1 MRVVISQE
9 LLAGALAIAGKA
21 VSSRTVNPVLGHI
34 RVVADEGH
42 LTFTG
47 TDGDFWIRRAIAVP
61 DATPGRVLV
70 PAALFQALVSRLPK
84 KPITLE
90 VEGGQ
95 LNLSV
100 ARSTYDITVMGD
112 ENFPELPDYSGS
124 RLCTLPAAVLK
135 RSLLQ
140 TVFSAV
146 KESSTGGVHY
156 TNGVLFS
163 FKGGRLDIVATDGHR
178 LALRRNSGLSGIDT
192 PDRDLLLPA
201 RVADELEKM
210 LPDDEDAAV
219 ELYHHGNQVF
229 FAFGA
234 QLVASALLD
243 VRFPDYERVIPKEIE
258 SRVHCGREE
267 LSDAL
272 ARVLL
277 VCRQKDQ
284 NPVARL
290 SASGETLA
298 ASSEAGEIGKG
309 TEELACEMAGKTD
322 AEVKVALNPQ
332 YLIDALKA
340 LSGEQVTLN
349 WISEIQPVMLTSS
362 REPDFTYIVMP
373 IRMD

>member
-9 LLAGALAIAGKA
+9 LLASALGIAGKA
-21 VSSRTVNPVLGHI
+21 VSARTVNPVLGHV
-34 RVVADEGH
+34 RMVADNGQ

-47 TDGDFWIRRAIAVP
+47 TDGDFWIRRSISIP
-61 DATPGRVLV
+61 EMSPGRVLV

-84 KPITLE
+84 KEITLE
-90 VEGGQ
+90 QSGSQ

-100 ARSTYDITVMGD
+100 ARSAYDLTVMGD

-124 RLCTLPAAVLK
+124 RLCSLPASVLK

-140 TVFSAV
+140 TTFSAV

-178 LALRRNSGLSGIDT
+178 LALKRNSGLSGIDA

-210 LPDDEDAAV
+210 LPDDDDAAV
-219 ELYHHGNQVF
+219 ELFHHGNQVF
-229 FAFGA
+229 FSFGA

-258 SRVHCGREE
+258 ARVHTSREE

-272 ARVLL
+272 GRVLL

-290 SASGETLA
+290 QASGETLS

-309 TEELACEMAGKTD
+309 VEELACEIAGGD
-322 AEVKVALNPQ
+322 GSEVKVALNPQ
-332 YLIDALKA
+332 YLIEALKV

>member
-21 VSSRTVNPVLGHI
+21 VSARTVNPVLGHI
-34 RVVADEGH
+34 RVVAEDGH

-70 PAALFQALVSRLPK
+70 PASLFQALVSRLPK

-90 VEGGQ
+90 VESGQ
-95 LNLSV
+95 LNLTV

-112 ENFPELPDYSGS
+112 ENFPELPDFSGS
-124 RLCTLPAAVLK
+124 KLCTLPASVLK

-163 FKGGRLDIVATDGHR
+163 FKSGRLDIVATDGHR

-210 LPDDEDAAV
+210 LPDDDDAAV

-229 FAFGA
+229 FSFGA

-258 SRVHCGREE
+258 AKVHAGREE

-284 NPVARL
+284 NPVARV
-290 SASGETLA
+290 SATGETLT

-309 TEELACEMAGKTD
+309 TEEMACEVAGPDGT
-322 AEVKVALNPQ
+322 EVKVALNPQ
-332 YLIDALKA
+332 YLIEALKVLA
-340 LSGEQVTLN
+340 GEQITLN

>member
-21 VSSRTVNPVLGHI
+21 VSARTVNPVLGHL
-34 RVVADEGH
+34 RVVAEDGQ

-47 TDGDFWIRRAIAVP
+47 TDGDFTIRRSISVA

-70 PAALFQALVSRLPK
+70 PAGLFQQLVSRLPK
-84 KPITLE
+84 KEITLA
-90 VEGGQ
+90 VDGNQ
-95 LNLSV
+95 LNLHV

-112 ENFPELPDYSGS
+112 ENFPELPDFSGS
-124 RLCTLPAAVLK
+124 RLATLPASLLK

-140 TVFSAV
+140 TTFSAV
-146 KESSTGGVHY
+146 KESSSGGVHY

-178 LALRRNSGLSGIDT
+178 LALRRNSGLSGMDT
-192 PDRDLLLPA
+192 PDKDLLLPA

-210 LPDDEDAAV
+210 LPDDDEAAV
-219 ELYHHGNQVF
+219 ELFHHGNQVF
-229 FAFGA
+229 FSFGA
-234 QLVASALLD
+234 QLVAATLLD

-258 SRVHCGREE
+258 AKVHAGREE
-267 LSDAL
+267 LAEAL
-272 ARVLL
+272 GRVLL

-284 NPVARL
+284 NPVGRIA
-290 SASGETLA
+290 ASGDTLS
-298 ASSEAGEIGKG
+298 ASSEAGELGKG
-309 TEELACEMAGKTD
+309 VEELACEIAGG
-322 AEVKVALNPQ
+322 EGNEIKVALNPS
-332 YLIDALKA
+332 YIIDALKN

>member
-21 VSSRTVNPVLGHI
+21 VSARTVNPVLGHI
-34 RVVADEGH
+34 RVVADDGH

-70 PAALFQALVSRLPK
+70 PASLFQALVARLPK

-100 ARSTYDITVMGD
+100 ARSTYDLTVMGD

-124 RLCTLPAAVLK
+124 RLCTLPASVLK

-210 LPDDEDAAV
+210 LPDDDDAAV

-258 SRVHCGREE
+258 AKVHAGREE

-290 SASGETLA
+290 NAGGETLT

-309 TEELACEMAGKTD
+309 TEEMACEVAGPDGT
-322 AEVKVALNPQ
+322 EVKVALNPQ
-332 YLIDALKA
+332 YLIEALKVLA
-340 LSGEQVTLN
+340 GEQVTLN
-349 WISEIQPVMLTSS
+349 WLSEIQPVMLTSS